1 MESAQARHFS
11 FDVLTPLK
19 LFVRNFH
26 DRPSWQSWG
35 QDGVSLVSLLL
46 AEVRTL
52 GFLRRTTDRSL
63 RGLERFAGLQK
74 LSLFYC
80 RQVTDAGVVA
90 VAKGCPGLQ
99 SLNLSRCEQ
108 VTAVRMKLVVR
119 V

>member
-26 DRPSWQSWG
+26 DRLSWQSWG

-80 RQVTDAGVVA
+80 RQVTDAGVAA

-99 SLNLSRCEQ
+99 SLNLSRCKQ